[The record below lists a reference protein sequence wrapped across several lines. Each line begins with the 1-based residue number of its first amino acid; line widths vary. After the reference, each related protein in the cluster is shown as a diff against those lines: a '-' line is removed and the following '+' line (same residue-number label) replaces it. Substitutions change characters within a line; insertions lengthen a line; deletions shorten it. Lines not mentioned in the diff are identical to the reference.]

1 MDKARLRR
9 FKALYKKFI
18 DGIRW
23 LDQRYA
29 YGIDIEH
36 DIDVFEQ
43 VVFKPIME
51 LLDTLSEEERAYWEK
66 VHMVTT
72 AFNARVM

>member
-1 MDKARLRR
+1 MDKAKHDT

-23 LDQRYA
+23 LDQQYA
-29 YGIDIEH
+29 CGIDIEH
-36 DIDVFEQ
+36 DIDEFERL
-43 VVFKPIME
+43 VFKPIME
-51 LLDTLSEEERAYWEK
+51 LLDTLTEEEREYWEK

-72 AFNARVM
+72 SFNARVV